1 MLMALADLAKSLRV
15 NVFSG
20 TVLVNFV
27 KLLLVL
33 ISLGD
38 LGVILRHSRVG
49 NINLKVV
56 FLRYPLRL
64 FVLV

>member
-1 MLMALADLAKSLRV
+1 MALVDLAESLRV

-33 ISLGD
+33 VSLGD

-56 FLRYPLRL
+56 FL
-64 FVLV
+64 FF